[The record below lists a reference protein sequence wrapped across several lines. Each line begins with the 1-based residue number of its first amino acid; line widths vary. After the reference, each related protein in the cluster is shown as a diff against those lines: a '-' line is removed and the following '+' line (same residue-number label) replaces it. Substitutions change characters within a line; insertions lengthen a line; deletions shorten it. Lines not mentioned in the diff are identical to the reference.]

1 MKIPKTKKLNKFKN
15 TIKVLVIGLSLVL
28 SIVAP
33 NTNIHAEPLS
43 TSENLVTVDK
53 TSEKMEEFNKFKIRL
68 DINTGKVEDSVE
80 AIGNDI
86 VLVLDTSGSM
96 GSKGIKAVKEAAKK
110 LLQNNDLASNS
121 KNTFSIVSF
130 ASSVKTHL
138 AKGTAQQAINALD
151 KLPGSDGGTHLQA
164 GLKTARDILTNSENG
179 YIVLLTD
186 GEPTY
191 SYDLNTDKNGYING
205 TFTKTTQAD
214 RALGYSQNYYYTDAA
229 INYDETKGTGKSNYK
244 FGNIR
249 LIQNGNEVGRLETDS
264 YLLAENIAL
273 VAKQTGHKIFT
284 IGYNTGSTVNNFL
297 KRVASQGE
305 GFAQTTSGDLSGIFN
320 NIANSIT
327 TSYNT
332 MIKGG
337 VVTDPMSK
345 YVNLLGL
352 ENGTYQY
359 NDPRLVGI
367 ANLSQGSITV
377 NGNKITWNVGD
388 VQKESNVYLEYYV
401 ELKEE
406 YIDGTPYDA
415 NDTTTLKY
423 NDYLDK
429 SSSINFPIPKVME
442 EIPIDSAALTV
453 KKVVTNSSDDREFM
467 IRVIG
472 HDITDTNTVIY
483 KTDLLLKNN
492 ESVTLEDLPFG
503 KYTVSETVPMEYSLT
518 GSDIGHSQET
528 MTNGQ
533 EIELIQKVGQNEGYV
548 VLTNNFGHV
557 GFFKASDEK
566 TNYLPA
572 GENIVNNYQV
582 NIDGNVKQTVSKA
595 PQDVILVLDRSG
607 SMNDDMGN
615 RSKLQVLKT
624 NVISF
629 VKKLYEHNPESR
641 VSVITFAGDDAN
653 GSITSN
659 NFVKL
664 SDVRSNRETWY
675 TYLTKDKGGINGISA
690 TGGTPTDVGLYAA
703 RNQLAAATGSNNK
716 SVILFTDGEPG
727 SNGFQIGTNYR
738 TNGYRVGAEAIN
750 QAEFIKGSGQLK
762 NVNNY
767 IMRNSSAYYGSRYE
781 IVTSNRTSSNNT
793 NDYGNRNRSGQGLST
808 KLFVIGINSSNGS
821 QFNDFLTRVASPG
834 HYTKANDSAAME
846 EAFNSIFT
854 SITSMDTDVAIRL
867 KYDAT
872 KFTPTDL
879 QGGITGGSG
888 INAYIEWTNI
898 IDKET
903 GTFAVKGIRFKNIVA
918 NAGQPELSVAGYKN
932 GVETQLAKQNV
943 SIVGN

>member
-96 GSKGIKAVKEAAKK
+96 KSSGIEAVKKAAKT
-110 LLQNNDLASNS
+110 LLQNNDLIANS

-130 ASSVKTHL
+130 ASDVKTHL
-138 AKGTAQQAINALD
+138 TKGTAQQAINALG
-151 KLPGSDGGTHLQA
+151 KLPRSDGGTHLQA
-164 GLKTARDILTNSENG
+164 GLKTARDILTNSKNG

-191 SYDLNTDKNGYING
+191 SYDLNKDRNGYING
-205 TFTKTTQAD
+205 TFAKTTQAD
-214 RALGYSQNYYYTDAA
+214 RVLGYNQNYYYTDAA
-229 INYDETKGTGKSNYK
+229 INYGETIGTGQNNYK
-244 FGNIR
+244 FGDIS
-249 LIQNGNEVGRLETDS
+249 LIQNGNYVGELETDG

-273 VAKQTGHKIFT
+273 AAKQTGHKIFT
-284 IGYNTGSTVNNFL
+284 IGYNTGSTVNSFL

-305 GFAQTTSGDLSGIFN
+305 GFAQKTSGDLSGIFN

-332 MIKGG
+332 MIKDG

-359 NDPRLVGI
+359 NDPRLAGI

-377 NGNKITWNVGD
+377 SGNKITWNVGD
-388 VQKESNVYLEYYV
+388 VQKESSAYLEYYV

-406 YIDGTPYDA
+406 YINGTPYDA

-429 SSSINFPIPKVME
+429 TTSVNFPIPKVME

-467 IRVIG
+467 IRIVG
-472 HDITDTNTVIY
+472 YDIADTNTVIY

-518 GSDIGHSQET
+518 GSDIGYSQET
-528 MTNGQ
+528 MMNGQ

-607 SMNDDMGN
+607 SMNDPMGRN
-615 RSKLQVLKT
+615 QTRLDVLKT
-624 NVISF
+624 NVINF
-629 VKKLYEHNPESR
+629 INKLYEHNPNSR
-641 VSVITFAGDDAN
+641 VSIITYSSSSSGTL
-653 GSITSN
+653 TSGG
-659 NFVKL
+659 FVTL
-664 SDVRSNRETWY
+664 SDNRRYDETWH
-675 TYLTKDKGGINGISA
+675 TYLTKNNGAIKNITA
-690 TGGTPTDVGLYAA
+690 TGGTPTDIGLYEA
-703 RNQLAAATGSNNK
+703 RNQLANATGSNNK

-727 SNGFQIGTNYR
+727 NNGFDTSNYYYI
-738 TNGYRVGAEAIN
+738 NGYRVGAEAIN
-750 QAEFIKGSGQLK
+750 QAEFIKGIGRLT

-767 IMRNSSAYYGSRYE
+767 ISYDDVRYYGSRYDD
-781 IVTSNRTSSNNT
+781 VTSNRSSSNSNSS
-793 NDYGNRNRSGQGLST
+793 GNRDRSGQGLGT

-872 KFTPTDL
+872 KFTPIDL
-879 QGGITGGSG
+879 QGGTVGGSG
-888 INAYIEWTNI
+888 VNSYIEWTNI

-903 GTFAVKGIRFKNIVA
+903 GIFAVKGIKFKNIVA
-918 NAGQPELSVAGYKN
+918 NAGQLELSVAGYKN
-932 GVETQLAKQNV
+932 GQETQLANQNV